1 MNVKMRESAMESQAK
16 SNGKVI
22 VVTGTPGVGKT
33 SISRRLAE
41 VLNALHIDLSSFVIE
56 RGLYMKY
63 DEEAESY
70 VIDEERVIEELRK
83 VIEERELVIVDSHY
97 GEIIPE
103 DYVTLVVVLRIDP
116 VELWNRL
123 IKRGWKKA
131 KVRENVEAELLSICT
146 INAME
151 AYGENKV
158 FEVDTTGKEV
168 SEVLNEVLRI
178 IRGEG
183 ISGHRID
190 WLNIKNLSELE
201 EVIRVLSEV
210 N

>member
-1 MNVKMRESAMESQAK
+1 MRESAMEKRAK
-16 SNGKVI
+16 SYGKVI

-33 SISRRLAE
+33 RISQMLAK
-41 VLNALHIDLSSFVIE
+41 VLNALHIDLSLFVIE
-56 RGLYMKY
+56 KGLYTEY

-70 VIDEERVIEELRK
+70 VIDEERVVEELRK

-97 GEIIPE
+97 GEIVPE
-103 DYVTLVVVLRIDP
+103 DYVALAIVLRIDP
-116 VELWNRL
+116 IELRNRL
-123 IKRGWKKA
+123 IKKGWKKA

-146 INAME
+146 INAIE
-151 AYGENKV
+151 AYGENRV

-168 SEVLNEVLRI
+168 GEVIDEILRI

-183 ISGHRID
+183 IPGHRID

-201 EVIRVLSEV
+201 EVIGG
-210 N
+210 

>member
-1 MNVKMRESAMESQAK
+1 MREFTMEK
-16 SNGKVI
+16 RTKNYGKVI

-33 SISRRLAE
+33 HISQRLAK

-56 RGLYMKY
+56 RGLYIEY

-70 VIDEERVIEELRK
+70 VIDEERVVEELRK

-97 GEIIPE
+97 GEIVPE
-103 DYVTLVVVLRIDP
+103 DYVILVIVLRIDP
-116 VELWNRL
+116 VELRNRL
-123 IKRGWKKA
+123 IKKGWKKA
-131 KVRENVEAELLSICT
+131 KVKENVEAELLSICT
-146 INAME
+146 INAIE

-168 SEVLNEVLRI
+168 DEVINEILKI

-183 ISGHRID
+183 IPGHRID
-190 WLNIKNLSELE
+190 WLNTKNLSELE
-201 EVIRVLSEV
+201 EVIED
-210 N
+210 

>member
-1 MNVKMRESAMESQAK
+1 METQTK
-16 SNGKVI
+16 SYGKVI

-33 SISRRLAE
+33 HVSQRLAK

-56 RGLYMKY
+56 RGLYTEY

-83 VIEERELVIVDSHY
+83 VIEEEELVVVDSHY
-97 GEIIPE
+97 GEIVPE
-103 DYVTLVVVLRIDP
+103 DHVILAIVLRMDP
-116 VELWNRL
+116 AELRNRL
-123 IKRGWKKA
+123 IKKGWKKA

-146 INAME
+146 INAIE

-158 FEVDTTGKEV
+158 FEVDATGKEV
-168 SEVLNEVLRI
+168 GEVISEILRI

-183 ISGHRID
+183 IPGHRID
-190 WLNIKNLSELE
+190 WLDIKNLSELGE
-201 EVIRVLSEV
+201 IVRGLSEV

>member
-1 MNVKMRESAMESQAK
+1 MKARMRESAMEKRAK
-16 SNGKVI
+16 SYGKVI

-33 SISRRLAE
+33 RISQMLAK
-41 VLNALHIDLSSFVIE
+41 VLNALHIDLSLFVIE
-56 RGLYMKY
+56 KGLYTEY

-70 VIDEERVIEELRK
+70 VIDEERVVEELRK

-97 GEIIPE
+97 GEIVPE
-103 DYVTLVVVLRIDP
+103 DYVALAIVLRIDP
-116 VELWNRL
+116 VELRNRL
-123 IKRGWKKA
+123 IKKGWKKA

-146 INAME
+146 INAIE
-151 AYGENKV
+151 AYGENRV

-168 SEVLNEVLRI
+168 GEVIDEILRI

-183 ISGHRID
+183 IPGHRID

-201 EVIRVLSEV
+201 EVIGG
-210 N
+210 

>member
-1 MNVKMRESAMESQAK
+1 MRESAMEKRAK
-16 SNGKVI
+16 SYGKVI

-33 SISRRLAE
+33 RISQMLAK
-41 VLNALHIDLSSFVIE
+41 VLNALHIDLSLFVIE
-56 RGLYMKY
+56 KGLYTEY

-70 VIDEERVIEELRK
+70 VIDEERVVEELRK

-97 GEIIPE
+97 GEIVPE
-103 DYVTLVVVLRIDP
+103 DYVALAIVLRIDP
-116 VELWNRL
+116 VELRNRL
-123 IKRGWKKA
+123 IKKGWKKA

-146 INAME
+146 INAIE
-151 AYGENKV
+151 AYGENRV

-168 SEVLNEVLRI
+168 GEVIDEILRI

-183 ISGHRID
+183 IPGHRID

-201 EVIRVLSEV
+201 EVIGG
-210 N
+210 

>member
-1 MNVKMRESAMESQAK
+1 MRESAMEKQAK
-16 SNGKVI
+16 SYGKVI

-33 SISRRLAE
+33 RISQMLAK
-41 VLNALHIDLSSFVIE
+41 VLNALHIDLSLFVIE
-56 RGLYMKY
+56 KGLYTEY

-70 VIDEERVIEELRK
+70 VIDEERVVEELRK

-97 GEIIPE
+97 GEIVPE
-103 DYVTLVVVLRIDP
+103 DYVALAIVLRIDP
-116 VELWNRL
+116 VELRNRL
-123 IKRGWKKA
+123 IKKGWKKA

-146 INAME
+146 INAIE
-151 AYGENKV
+151 AYGENRV

-168 SEVLNEVLRI
+168 GEVIDEILRI

-183 ISGHRID
+183 IPGHRID

-201 EVIRVLSEV
+201 EVIGG
-210 N
+210 